1 MISVFIMVAQSQP
14 NRSVWLIYGG
24 ILRKCWDFRAT
35 IIMQQSLSV
44 FLLLIDEAFIAH
56 ESWRKTKDKLTYNSW
71 ENNFKIPL
79 NLALVTWLNQVGYA
93 AGLLLKSLGDKAEQ
107 WWYFLNDPSVPPNN
121 NLAERSLRL
130 AVTKWKVS
138 GGSRSMKRFE
148 ETAAKIEC
156 DSNLSFSSSFSNG
169 FFP

>member
-1 MISVFIMVAQSQP
+1 
-14 NRSVWLIYGG
+14 
-24 ILRKCWDFRAT
+24 
-35 IIMQQSLSV
+35 
-44 FLLLIDEAFIAH
+44 
-56 ESWRKTKDKLTYNSW
+56 
-71 ENNFKIPL
+71 L